1 MRQEGETQVLVHWMS
16 TLETNPS
23 ISVPIEAGARGE
35 LIAINS
41 VIYTPPDISTTV
53 HMTLMTALSTNPEH
67 EAKPPASIKEFMES
81 KALYAKK
88 VWINEGSIIPN
99 AGGYAIAWSIE
110 TKAIELYG
118 LLRPRRQIWVVYAVS
133 MIPQYKWFGLEVNYR
148 PVKIDDITLSE
159 YNQRYGLY
167 KRT

>member
-1 MRQEGETQVLVHWMS
+1 MHTEES
-16 TLETNPS
+16 NPS

-41 VIYTPPDISTTV
+41 VIYTPPDIGMIF
-53 HMTLMTALSTNPEH
+53 HMIIMSALSTNPEH
-67 EAKPPASIKEFMES
+67 EENPPASIREFMES

-88 VWINEGSIIPN
+88 VYVCNSILQGLEYDI
-99 AGGYAIAWSIE
+99 GFLLE

-118 LLRPRRQIWVVYAVS
+118 LLRPRRQIWVVYAVN
-133 MIPQYKWFGLEVNYR
+133 MLVVKAWFGLEINYR
-148 PVKIDDITLSE
+148 PVRVDDVTLSE

-167 KRT
+167 KRV

>member
-53 HMTLMTALSTNPEH
+53 HMILMTALSTNPEH